1 MFGRAVTPV
10 RPSPIAGQWYPARP
24 EALAAMVDGYL
35 AAAAEVM
42 PPLDGEVIGLVA
54 PHAGIQ
60 YSGPVAGYAFAA
72 VQGQAPEVV
81 AVLSPMHY
89 PYEATLLT
97 TAHEAYATP
106 LGEVPVA
113 HDLLAAWE
121 AAVQRRGGEAFQR
134 VANDPEHA
142 LEMELPFLQRALRG
156 AFFLLPLM
164 MRDYRPEVCRA
175 VGEAL
180 AEVLADRPALVVASS
195 DLSHYYP
202 ETVARP
208 LDEEMLR
215 RVAAMDPLAVL
226 EAEARGVGFACGA
239 GPIASMLWATKAM
252 GARRAV
258 VLKRASSGDVTGDTS
273 AVVGYGAVAVLR

>member
-1 MFGRAVTPV
+1 MFGNVVTPV
-10 RPSPIAGQWYPARP
+10 RPSPIAGQWYPAHP
-24 EALAAMVDGYL
+24 EALATLVDGYL
-35 AAAAEVM
+35 AMAAKAM
-42 PPLDGEVIGLVA
+42 PRLEGEVIGLVA

-72 VQGQAPEVV
+72 VRGRAPEVV
-81 AVLSPMHY
+81 AILSPMHY
-89 PYEATLLT
+89 PYEAALLT
-97 TAHEAYATP
+97 TIHKAYATP

-113 HDLLAAWE
+113 HDLLDAWE
-121 AAVQRRGGEAFQR
+121 AGVQRRSGRAFQR

-142 LEMELPFLQRALRG
+142 LEMELPFLQRALAGRF
-156 AFFLLPLM
+156 ALLPLM
-164 MRDYRPEVCRA
+164 MRDYRPEVCRS

-215 RVAAMDPLAVL
+215 RVAALDPLAVL
-226 EAEARGVGFACGA
+226 EAEAQGVGFACGA
-239 GPIASMLWATKAM
+239 GPIAAMLWATKAL